1 MINKEELKRLKG
13 LSNDKVTIDFVT
25 DFGVG
30 FNLPGHDLYV
40 FNEGQGWCC
49 ELKSHYSDMFPVLQV
64 YLSKLANVPSD
75 AIVRGFLSLL
85 PLRS

>member
-1 MINKEELKRLKG
+1 MITKEELKRLKG

-40 FNEGQGWCC
+40 FNEGHGWCC
-49 ELKSHYSDMFPVLQV
+49 ELKSHYSDMFPVLEE
-64 YLSKLANVPSD
+64 YEHEKLD
-75 AIVRGFLSLL
+75 TILEIIG
-85 PLRS
+85 PLK

>member
-40 FNEGQGWCC
+40 FNEGQ
-49 ELKSHYSDMFPVLQV
+49 
-64 YLSKLANVPSD
+64 
-75 AIVRGFLSLL
+75 AILI
-85 PLRS
+85 